1 MQILLS
7 LMSGVALLIWGA
19 HVTRHGMLELLGPRL
34 RLVLAAGTASPARGF
49 LAGLGVTALIQSSS
63 ATALM
68 TSSFVAGG
76 LVSLPAAL
84 PIVLGADVG
93 TSLMA
98 RLLSVDISWLSPLL
112 LVIGI
117 ALRLSGKDSL
127 RGQAGEVMVGLG
139 LITLALHLIR
149 LYAAPL
155 LQARIV
161 HAIFISLGNDALLAL
176 VIGALL
182 ALLAYSGLAAVL
194 LTATLAMGGVI
205 GPATA
210 LSLVLGANLGSGL
223 IACLAN
229 SGAAPAARRVSLA
242 NLMFRVVGILAFL
255 PLLDAMPWLL
265 ARLGSSAA
273 TMAIDFHMAFNL
285 ALAATLIWFVKPVAS
300 LCNRWLPDA
309 HDHAAPGGARY
320 LSQGDL
326 RHPSVA
332 LGNATREVV
341 RIGDVIEEMLGG
353 MKLSVAGNDRAMNAR
368 CRALDDRIDDLYSS
382 VKMYLTGVDTDSLD
396 DDDTARWDEIML
408 VNINL
413 EYAGDIVERI
423 LADLDQRKLSRNYR
437 FSDEGS
443 AELLALCDMMVANL
457 RTRLSLFVAGDRTA
471 PALLHD
477 CAAGFQARAE
487 RFTARHIARVAQ
499 RRTASV
505 ETSALHLDILRELSQ
520 MNSLL
525 CAAPAGMPGAQ
536 RSALAEDP
544 PFLPA
549 EHTGTL
555 HAQDRLLNP

>member
-19 HVTRHGMLELLGPRL
+19 HVTRHGMLEVLGPRL

-68 TSSFVAGG
+68 TSAFVAGG

-112 LVIGI
+112 LVVGI
-117 ALRLSGKDSL
+117 ALRLSGKASL

-139 LITLALHLIR
+139 LITLALQLIR

-155 LQARIV
+155 LHAGIV
-161 HAIFISLGNDALLAL
+161 RAIFTSIGNDALLAL
-176 VIGALL
+176 VIGALV
-182 ALLAYSGLAAVL
+182 ALLAYSSLAAVL

-210 LSLVLGANLGSGL
+210 LPLVLGANLGSGL

-229 SGAAPAARRVSLA
+229 AGSAPAARRVSLA
-242 NLMFRVVGILAFL
+242 NLIFRIVGILAFL

-265 ARLGSSAA
+265 ARLGSSAG
-273 TMAIDFHMAFNL
+273 TMAIDFHVAFNL
-285 ALAATLIWFVKPVAS
+285 VLAATLIWLVNPVAS

-309 HDHAAPGGARY
+309 HHDAVPGGARY

-332 LGNATREVV
+332 LGNAAREVV
-341 RIGDVIEEMLGG
+341 RIGDVVEEMLRG
-353 MKLSVAGNDRAMNAR
+353 MKLSVTGNDRAMNAR
-368 CRALDDRIDDLYSS
+368 CRALDDRIDELYSS
-382 VKMYLTGVDTDSLD
+382 VKMYLTDVDTASLD
-396 DDDTARWDEIML
+396 DADTARWDEIML

-413 EYAGDIVERI
+413 EYVGDIVERI
-423 LADLDQRKLSRNYR
+423 LADLDERKLSRNYR

-443 AELLALCDMMVANL
+443 AELLELCDMLVASL
-457 RTRLSLFVAGDRTA
+457 RTRMSLFVANDRA
-471 PALLHD
+471 AAALLRD
-477 CAAGFQARAE
+477 CAAEFQGRAE

-520 MNSLL
+520 MSALL
-525 CAAPAGMPGAQ
+525 CAAPGGVPGAL
-536 RSALAEDP
+536 RGSLSEDKAFLAGGSSAAME
-544 PFLPA
+544 A
-549 EHTGTL
+549 KE
-555 HAQDRLLNP
+555 RLLGT